1 MWRRAYCIL
10 HLRRYETR
18 KNCLNPH
25 RVRSDAHVYF
35 FVGLLYMIHLFNG
48 TVSVFV
54 LSSLDMNKFRERSLQ
69 WYRRQC
75 PMGSTSLKIH
85 EEDLANEYLLWLKL

>member
-10 HLRRYETR
+10 HLRRYKTR
-18 KNCLNPH
+18 KPCLFSH

-35 FVGLLYMIHLFNG
+35 FVGLLYMVHLLNG

-69 WYRRQC
+69 WCRRQC
-75 PMGSTSLKIH
+75 SMGSTSLKMQ
-85 EEDLANEYLLWLKL
+85 EDLGNEYLLWLKL